1 MLKLKIYAEQS
12 AWVQIIEKI
21 EIQIQLQ
28 LHSCHI
34 LAWYTKDSIDLMKN
48 NLCCF
53 LINALRFIEISVAF
67 FILSKGQWKKAKL
80 SFIITHFITAY
91 FTKAHKCIKR
101 RRMLTHK
108 TFDPI
113 ALCSAQL
120 CNAPLIVM
128 AKWVFKFPRKE

>member
-1 MLKLKIYAEQS
+1 MHNDLLKLGCHFSFETKGN
-12 AWVQIIEKI
+12 EK
-21 EIQIQLQ
+21 
-28 LHSCHI
+28 
-34 LAWYTKDSIDLMKN
+34 K
-48 NLCCF
+48 
-53 LINALRFIEISVAF
+53 R
-67 FILSKGQWKKAKL
+67 KL

-91 FTKAHKCIKR
+91 FTKVHKCIKR

-128 AKWVFKFPRKE
+128 AKWVFKFPRKG